1 MFFDTGSKKPMPKL
15 IVFNLKT
22 KKLFTSTTQRSEQFL
37 FKQVTKKLHKTKTKN
52 KKTKPSKSGS
62 GNFKRRKK
70 RLNWVAVLVKNG

>member
-15 IVFNLKT
+15 LIFNLKT

-52 KKTKPSKSGS
+52 KKNKTQQKWFWKFQTGE
-62 GNFKRRKK
+62 
-70 RLNWVAVLVKNG
+70 KNG